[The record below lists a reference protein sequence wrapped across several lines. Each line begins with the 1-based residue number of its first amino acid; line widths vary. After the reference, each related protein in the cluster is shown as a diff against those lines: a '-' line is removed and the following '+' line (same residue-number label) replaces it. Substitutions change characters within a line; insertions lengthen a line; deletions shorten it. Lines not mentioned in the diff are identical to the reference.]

1 MGNFLDVASSMP
13 EGLPATAEWTAA
25 APARVSTRW
34 VTEAGRAALVWAPCY
49 AIMGPRFSPGLGFL
63 AATLLASVWLFALRS
78 AFSAVHLTLGVPI
91 RCAVGTATGF
101 VGASA
106 VALWVPGLGMS
117 GWTIFALSVAVFTL
131 TAIWESV
138 AQRVVAKRRVL
149 VVGPSS
155 AAAEI
160 ADAVELEGHSPFAVV
175 GAVDD
180 EPEDSARVGSVA
192 ELSRIIDELRPDLIV
207 LTDAESSAK
216 ALDRLLAAPTDGIK
230 VIGFAHFFDHAFGR
244 IPLDDLTPTWFM
256 SLLHVWRR
264 PYTRLAKRTFDI
276 ACASFAL
283 ILSAPLWPVIA
294 LLVRLSPGPVIFR
307 QTRVGAGGK
316 PFTMLKFR
324 TMRADAEPD
333 CASYTAVDDA
343 RVTRIGRVLR
353 MTHLDEVPQL
363 WNVLKGQM
371 SVVGPRP
378 ERPEFIPMLE
388 EAIPFFSRRLLIK
401 PGVTGWAQLRC
412 DYSSDAEGA
421 ASKLSY
427 DLWYLR
433 HRNLLVDLAICA
445 KTFTSVVLR
454 PGR

>member
-1 MGNFLDVASSMP
+1 MP

-49 AIMGPRFSPGLGFL
+49 AIMGPRFAPGLGFL
-63 AATLLASVWLFALRS
+63 AATVLASVWLVALRS

-106 VALWVPGLGMS
+106 LALWVPGLGMA
-117 GWTIFALSVAVFTL
+117 GWTIFALAVAVFTL

-155 AAAEI
+155 AASEI
-160 ADAVELEGHSPFAVV
+160 AGAVGLEGHSPFTVV

-180 EPEDSARVGSVA
+180 EPEDSSRLGTVA
-192 ELSRIIDELRPDLIV
+192 ELSKVIDEQRPDLIV

-256 SLLHVWRR
+256 SILHVWRR

-276 ACASFAL
+276 ACASFGL

-294 LLVRLSPGPVIFR
+294 LLVRLSPGPVIYR

-324 TMRADAEPD
+324 TMRADAESE
-333 CASYTAVDDA
+333 CAAYTMVGDA
-343 RVTRIGRVLR
+343 RITRIGRVLR
-353 MTHLDEVPQL
+353 MTHLDELPQL

-388 EAIPFFSRRLLIK
+388 EAVPFFSRRLLIK